1 MHPNLEAIE
10 YMYYD
15 PFDLNF
21 VSFNVLKELRNFTY
35 HIYGQFLI
43 ACLILWC
50 VELLKM

>member
-10 YMYYD
+10 YKSYD

-21 VSFNVLKELRNFTY
+21 VSFSVLKELRNFAD
-35 HIYGQFLI
+35 HIYGQFPI

-50 VELLKM
+50 VELLKI